1 MSDPS
6 IQTENMSSTI
16 IDDHTS
22 VMGHD
27 LSDTT
32 VTTRTS
38 ASWHSVVSD
47 THLNI
52 NLFVRSYS
60 INTWLKN
67 CFIEPD
73 IRLTTAQEWKLR
85 TCVRRLLSL
94 SDIPLKIS
102 CIKKNEL
109 LTMSKENVSIPFMD
123 QAQQSLSITDASS
136 QILIIQ
142 PCDEQ
147 RQRINDQLHQ
157 LGLYFH
163 ILSTSDVN
171 NRLLDVQLFEF
182 YSKGLKNKTIIP
194 ILLIKPPKF
203 VFHIPSNT
211 FKISLRSC
219 NSLLELQLSTRENE
233 PIRGYYYRWNE
244 TNSNEQMKFQ
254 ITLEIDHSLM
264 NQFNII

>member
-6 IQTENMSSTI
+6 IQTENMSSTVV
-16 IDDHTS
+16 DDNMS

-32 VTTRTS
+32 VSTRTS

-47 THLNI
+47 AHLNS

-85 TCVRRLLSL
+85 TCIRRLLSL

-102 CIKKNEL
+102 CIKRNEL
-109 LTMSKENVSIPFMD
+109 LTMTKENVSIPFID
-123 QAQQSLSITDASS
+123 QAQQSLSTTDASS

-142 PCDEQ
+142 PCDKQ
-147 RQRINDQLHQ
+147 RQRMNEQ

-171 NRLLDVQLFEF
+171 NRLLNVKLFEF
-182 YSKGLKNKTIIP
+182 YSEGLKNKTIIP
-194 ILLIKPPKF
+194 ILLIKPPKLI
-203 VFHIPSNT
+203 FHIPSNT
-211 FKISLRSC
+211 LKINLRSG
-219 NSLLELQLSTRENE
+219 NSLLELQLSTKENE